1 MRKHFLQSLKR
12 KNEGKIQI
20 KNNSTI
26 LGFRSIIMDS
36 GFNNINN
43 DFERVDWLK
52 CYWVKLNRYKK
63 ILSKSF
69 YWHSSVG

>member
-1 MRKHFLQSLKR
+1 MRNHFLQALNAKARAKHKSRIMAL
-12 KNEGKIQI
+12 
-20 KNNSTI
+20 I
-26 LGFRSIIMDS
+26 LGFRSIIRES
-36 GFNNINN
+36 GFNNINT

-69 YWHSSVG
+69 RGVAQFG

>member
-1 MRKHFLQSLKR
+1 MINHFYKAWNAKTRAKHKSRVIAL
-12 KNEGKIQI
+12 
-20 KNNSTI
+20 I
-26 LGFRSIIMDS
+26 LGFRSIIRES
-36 GFNNINN
+36 GFNYIIT

-69 YWHSSVG
+69 RGVAQFG